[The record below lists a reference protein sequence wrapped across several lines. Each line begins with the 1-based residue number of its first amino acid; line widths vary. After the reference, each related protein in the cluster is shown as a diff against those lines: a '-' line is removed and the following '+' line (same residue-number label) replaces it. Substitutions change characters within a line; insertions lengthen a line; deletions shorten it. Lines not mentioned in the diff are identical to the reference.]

1 MNCNEIRSNVTNYV
15 IDWKQKMHICFYGLQ
30 KHLWFFLLHWRIVQM
45 RATYCEPNRCK
56 GYDSEKKLGKE
67 ETSLCFKSIEN
78 DKHVFSFAGMVL
90 NI

>member
-1 MNCNEIRSNVTNYV
+1 
-15 IDWKQKMHICFYGLQ
+15 
-30 KHLWFFLLHWRIVQM
+30 M

-78 DKHVFSFAGMVL
+78 DKHVFSS
-90 NI
+90 N